1 MNKNISNFVIALLLS
16 TSFCFGQSLTSSNL
30 PILKINTNGNAI
42 PDEPKILANI
52 EFIHNGNGRLNNVN
66 DPANVYKG
74 LAGIEQ
80 RGSSSRELFPKK
92 PYGLE
97 TWADV
102 SGKSLKISPL
112 GLPEES
118 DWVLNASYN
127 DKTFLRDVLTY
138 DLVNKMGRYATR
150 TRYCEVVLN
159 NNYEG
164 LYILMEKIKK
174 DKNRVDISTLKSTDN
189 TGDDV
194 TGGYIIKI
202 DKITGGYSRDW
213 VSPNNTPFG
222 NYNTYYQ
229 IEYPKAS
236 EITEQQ
242 FSYIKNHVTDF
253 EKALLAPD
261 FDSPVAKWREMCDID
276 TFVDYFL
283 ITEFVKNVDGYRL
296 SAYFYKEKNTKGG
309 KIKMG
314 PAWDY
319 NLAFGNAD
327 YYDGYKTSGWQYKIN
342 DIAIPQGDVF
352 PAPFWWQRLAQDSEF
367 KAKAANRWIALRK
380 TIFKTENINSWID
393 SAAAPLQ
400 DALKRNFSRWPDV
413 MGKYVWP
420 NYYVGSTYQNEVDFL
435 KDWIRTRTSW
445 LDSQFSEFG
454 LTLANEPF
462 QSKET
467 PLKVLK
473 NPIENDSKIEYQV
486 FKKGKVTLS
495 LYDLNG
501 KVVQLLVDEIQS
513 TDTYLLPINADNLSK
528 GTYILDYQLD
538 GIPVERAKLIKQ

>member
-1 MNKNISNFVIALLLS
+1 MNKNIVGFSLVLTLS
-16 TSFCFGQSLTSSNL
+16 TWAGFGQSLTTTNL
-30 PILKINTNGNAI
+30 PILKINTRGNSI
-42 PDEPKILANI
+42 PDEPKVLSNM
-52 EFIHNGNGRLNNVN
+52 ELIHNGNGNTNNVN
-66 DPANVYKG
+66 DPANVYNG
-74 LAGIEQ
+74 LAGIEL
-80 RGSSSRELFPKK
+80 RGSSSKDLFPKK

-97 TWADV
+97 TWADET
-102 SGKSLKISPL
+102 GKSIKISPL

-118 DWVLNASYN
+118 DWVLNTSYN

-138 DLVNKMGRYATR
+138 DLVNKMGHYATR
-150 TRYCEVVLN
+150 TRYCEMILN

-164 LYILMEKIKK
+164 LYILMEKIKR
-174 DKNRVDISTLKSTDN
+174 DKNRVDISTLKTTDN
-189 TGDDV
+189 SGDDV

-202 DKITGGYSRDW
+202 DKTSGAPSKSW
-213 VSPNNTPFG
+213 TNTNVTPFG
-222 NYNTYYQ
+222 NSKTFFQ
-229 IEYPKAS
+229 VEYPKLAD
-236 EITEQQ
+236 ITTQQ
-242 FSYIKNHVTDF
+242 FDYIKNHINAF
-253 EKALLAPD
+253 ETALLASD

-296 SAYFYKEKNTKGG
+296 STYFYKEKNTKGG

-367 KAKAANRWIALRK
+367 RAKAANRWVELRK
-380 TIFKTENINSWID
+380 SVFKTENINTWID
-393 SAAAPLQ
+393 STALSLQ
-400 DALKRNFSRWPDV
+400 PALKRNFSRWPNV

-420 NYYVGSTYQNEVDFL
+420 NYYVGSTYQNEVDWL

-445 LDSQFSEFG
+445 LDSQFSEFN
-454 LTLANEPF
+454 LTLANEPLA
-462 QSKET
+462 QKET
-467 PLKVLK
+467 PIKVLK
-473 NPIENDSKIEYQV
+473 NPIESDSKVEYQV

-501 KVVQLLVDEIQS
+501 KVVQSLIDEVQN
-513 TDTYLLPINADNLSK
+513 TDTYLLPLNVENLTK
-528 GTYILDYQLD
+528 GMYILDYQLD
-538 GIPVERAKLIKQ
+538 GIPVERVKLIKQ